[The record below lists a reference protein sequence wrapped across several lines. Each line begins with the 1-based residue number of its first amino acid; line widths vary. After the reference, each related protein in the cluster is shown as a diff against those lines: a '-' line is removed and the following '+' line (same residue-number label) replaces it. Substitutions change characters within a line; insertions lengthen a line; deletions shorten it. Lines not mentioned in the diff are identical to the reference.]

1 MALFRY
7 DGPPSGVTLRT
18 GEVLQEVLLWPGRE
32 VKMPEDHE
40 YTQTLV
46 CLGYLTRLDA
56 PPVYLEP
63 AARPVKSRPANTP
76 SPPEKAGERK
86 TDSPSTE
93 GEKI

>member
-56 PPVYLEP
+56 QPVYLEP
-63 AARPVKSRPANTP
+63 AARPVTSRPAATP
-76 SPPEKAGERK
+76 SSTEKAGKQK

-93 GEKI
+93 GEKA